1 MRSGGRRKSIAFF
14 IVLGVCLVAG
24 VVALNVGWI
33 IVNWRQA
40 GLLIAGLIV
49 FPLIITGVVLNTIF
63 LVREIRRNEQHDAF
77 INAVTHELKTPV
89 ASMKLYLQTLQ
100 NRSVDEAKR
109 QEFYGVML
117 QDSDR
122 LQGTIEQ
129 VLRAGQLGA
138 KLRRA
143 SPMPVDFGAV
153 VRGVPGAGA
162 HASSSPARGGDRERA
177 ARQRRVV
184 SGARRRGRSE
194 GDGLEPRGQRDQIL
208 GPAGPRRRR
217 ARAARPGDR
226 HAARPRSGH
235 RHLAVERKRIFKRF
249 YRIPGAMTTRVK
261 GTGLGLFIV
270 RSVVARHG
278 GKVFVESDGAGTR
291 QHVHRAAAVV
301 GAAMSRILV
310 VEDEQHLAD
319 GLRFNL
325 EAEHHDVDVV
335 DNGEEALERLLTAEP
350 NRATIS

>member
-14 IVLGVCLVAG
+14 IILGVCLGAG

-33 IVNWRQA
+33 ILNWRQA
-40 GLLIAGLIV
+40 GLLIAGLVI

-63 LVREIRRNEQHDAF
+63 LVREIRRNEHHEAF

-100 NRSVDEAKR
+100 NRPVDETRR
-109 QEFYGVML
+109 QEFYRVMV

-143 SPMPVDFGAV
+143 SPLPVDFGAV
-153 VRGVPGAGA
+153 VEDCLTLARTRHHLAPDAVTGHVRHVAGA
-162 HASSSPARGGDRERA
+162 SFQVLGDEDDLKAMVSNLVDNAIKYSGPQVHVAVELEQADA
-177 ARQRRVV
+177 ATATLRV
-184 SGARRRGRSE
+184 
-194 GDGLEPRGQRDQIL
+194 RDQGI
-208 GPAGPRRRR
+208 GI
-217 ARAARPGDR
+217 
-226 HAARPRSGH
+226 SQS
-235 RHLAVERKRIFKRF
+235 ERKRIFKRF
-249 YRIPGAMTTRVK
+249 YRIPGAMSTRVK

-278 GKVFVESDGAGTR
+278 GKVFVESDGPGQGSTF
-291 QHVHRAAAVV
+291 VV
-301 GAAMSRILV
+301 QLPV
-310 VEDEQHLAD
+310 VEQPQAA
-319 GLRFNL
+319 R
-325 EAEHHDVDVV
+325 
-335 DNGEEALERLLTAEP
+335 
-350 NRATIS
+350 